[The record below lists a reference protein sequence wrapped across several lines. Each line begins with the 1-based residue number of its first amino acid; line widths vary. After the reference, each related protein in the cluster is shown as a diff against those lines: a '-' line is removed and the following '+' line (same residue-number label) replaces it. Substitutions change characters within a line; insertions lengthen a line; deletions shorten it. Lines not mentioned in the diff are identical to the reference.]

1 MRKLELRRAVISL
14 MLLVFLAGLASVL
27 YPYVWGAAVDISM
40 ANTAKDFLARLE
52 EDPDKDIPN
61 VIVPSTEPEESRQYP
76 ELWEAMT
83 AYNQRIYTDGQSSLS
98 EAGTYQAILFT
109 LTDYGL
115 PDETFG
121 VISIPKLDLEM
132 PLYLG
137 ATDENIAKGAAVLS
151 GTSVP
156 IGGSNTNAVI
166 AGHRGWGGAAYFRYI
181 TDLAVGDE
189 VVITNLWERL
199 RYRVVGTKIIEPHE
213 IENILIQP
221 GRDMVTLLTCHP
233 YASGGKQRYVR
244 RLYGDFGQ
252 PGGFVPK
259 FILCRQIF
267 RGTAQVRDSR

>member
-1 MRKLELRRAVISL
+1 MRKLESCGAIITL

-27 YPYVWGAAVDISM
+27 YPYVWGTAMDISI
-40 ANTAKDFLARLE
+40 ANTAKDFLARLDD
-52 EDPDKDIPN
+52 DPDKDIPTA
-61 VIVPSTEPEESRQYP
+61 IIPSTEPEESRQYP
-76 ELWEAMT
+76 ELWESMT
-83 AYNQRIYTDGQSSLS
+83 AYNQRIYTDGQSTLS
-98 EAGTYQAILFT
+98 ESGAYQVTLFT

-115 PDETFG
+115 PNETFG
-121 VISIPKLDLEM
+121 VISIPKLNLEM

-137 ATDENIAKGAAVLS
+137 ATDENMAKGAAVLS

-199 RYRVVGTKIIEPHE
+199 RYRVVGTKIIEAHE

-233 YASGGKQRYVR
+233 YASGGKQRYLVICER
-244 RLYGDFGQ
+244 VYQEDNYG
-252 PGGFVPK
+252 
-259 FILCRQIF
+259 
-267 RGTAQVRDSR
+267 

>member
-1 MRKLELRRAVISL
+1 MRKLESCGAIITL

-27 YPYVWGAAVDISM
+27 YPYVWGTAMDISI
-40 ANTAKDFLARLE
+40 ANTAKDFLSRLE
-52 EDPDKDIPN
+52 DGPDKDIPT
-61 VIVPSTEPEESRQYP
+61 VIAPSTEPEESRPYP
-76 ELWEAMT
+76 ELWESMT
-83 AYNQRIYTDGQSSLS
+83 AYNQRIYADGQSTLS
-98 EAGTYQAILFT
+98 EAGAYQAAVFS

-151 GTSVP
+151 GTSIP
-156 IGGSNTNAVI
+156 IGVSNTNAVI

-181 TDLAVGDE
+181 TELSIGDE
-189 VVITNLWERL
+189 VVITNLWEHL

-233 YASGGKQRYVR
+233 YASGGTQRYLVYCQR
-244 RLYGDFGQ
+244 VLE
-252 PGGFVPK
+252 
-259 FILCRQIF
+259 
-267 RGTAQVRDSR
+267 

>member
-1 MRKLELRRAVISL
+1 MRKLELRGAVITL

-27 YPYVWGAAVDISM
+27 YPYVWGAAVDISI
-40 ANTAKDFLARLE
+40 ANTAKDFLSRLE
-52 EDPDKDIPN
+52 DDQVKDIPT
-61 VIVPSTEPEESRQYP
+61 VIVHLKEPEESRPYP
-76 ELWEAMT
+76 ELWDSMT
-83 AYNQRIYTDGQSSLS
+83 AYNQQIYTDGQSTLS
-98 EAGTYQAILFT
+98 EAGAYQATLFS

-137 ATDENIAKGAAVLS
+137 ATDENMAKGAAVLS

-189 VVITNLWERL
+189 VVITNLWDGL

-233 YASGGKQRYVR
+233 YASGGKQRYVVYCER
-244 RLYGDFGQ
+244 
-252 PGGFVPK
+252 K
-259 FILCRQIF
+259 
-267 RGTAQVRDSR
+267 

>member
-1 MRKLELRRAVISL
+1 MRKLELRGAVITL

-27 YPYVWGAAVDISM
+27 YPYVWGAAVDISI
-40 ANTAKDFLARLE
+40 ATTTKDFLARLE
-52 EDPDKDIPN
+52 ENPDKDIPT

-76 ELWEAMT
+76 ELWESMT
-83 AYNQRIYTDGQSSLS
+83 AYNQRIYTDGQSTLS
-98 EAGTYQAILFT
+98 EARAYQATLFS

-137 ATDENIAKGAAVLS
+137 ATDENMAKGAAVLS

-156 IGGSNTNAVI
+156 VGGSNTNAVI
-166 AGHRGWGGAAYFRYI
+166 AGHRGRGGAAYFRYI
-181 TDLAVGDE
+181 TELSIGDE

-233 YASGGKQRYVR
+233 YASGGKQRYLVYCQR
-244 RLYGDFGQ
+244 IPEYDILE
-252 PGGFVPK
+252 VPY
-259 FILCRQIF
+259 
-267 RGTAQVRDSR
+267 D

>member
-1 MRKLELRRAVISL
+1 
-14 MLLVFLAGLASVL
+14 
-27 YPYVWGAAVDISM
+27 
-40 ANTAKDFLARLE
+40 
-52 EDPDKDIPN
+52 
-61 VIVPSTEPEESRQYP
+61 
-76 ELWEAMT
+76 MT
-83 AYNQRIYTDGQSSLS
+83 AYNQRIYTDGQSTLS
-98 EAGTYQAILFT
+98 EAGAYQAALFS

-121 VISIPKLDLEM
+121 VISIPKLNLEM

-137 ATDENIAKGAAVLS
+137 ATDENMAKGAAALS

-181 TDLAVGDE
+181 TDLSIGDE

-233 YASGGKQRYVR
+233 YASGGKQRYLVYCQR
-244 RLYGDFGQ
+244 IPEYDILE
-252 PGGFVPK
+252 VPY
-259 FILCRQIF
+259 
-267 RGTAQVRDSR
+267 D

>member
-1 MRKLELRRAVISL
+1 MSRSKCGSFSL
-14 MLLVFLAGLASVL
+14 MVLLMLFLAGLFLVL
-27 YPYVWGAAVDISM
+27 YPSVQGAVVDRRMGWEADS
-40 ANTAKDFLARLE
+40 FLARLE
-52 EDPDKDIPN
+52 EDPDKGTPI
-61 VIVPSTEPEESRQYP
+61 VIIPSTEPEEPRPYL
-76 ELWEAMT
+76 ELWESIT
-83 AYNQRIYTDGQSSLS
+83 TYNQRIYIDGQSTLS
-98 EAGTYQAILFT
+98 EAGAYQAALFN

-137 ATDENIAKGAAVLS
+137 ATDENMTKGAAVLS

-181 TDLAVGDE
+181 TELSIGDE
-189 VVITNLWERL
+189 VVITNLWEHL

-221 GRDMVTLLTCHP
+221 ERDIVTLLTCHP
-233 YASGGKQRYVR
+233 YASGGKQRYLVYCQR
-244 RLYGDFGQ
+244 IPEYDIMEVLYD
-252 PGGFVPK
+252 
-259 FILCRQIF
+259 
-267 RGTAQVRDSR
+267 

>member
-1 MRKLELRRAVISL
+1 MSRSKCGSFSL
-14 MLLVFLAGLASVL
+14 MVLLMLFLAGLFLVL
-27 YPYVWGAAVDISM
+27 YPSVQGAVVDRRMGREADS
-40 ANTAKDFLARLE
+40 FLARLE
-52 EDPDKDIPN
+52 EKPDKDTPT
-61 VIVPSTEPEESRQYP
+61 VIIPSTEPEEPRPYP
-76 ELWEAMT
+76 ELWDSMT
-83 AYNQRIYTDGQSSLS
+83 AYNHQIYADGQSTLS
-98 EAGTYQAILFT
+98 EAGAYQATLFS

-121 VISIPKLDLEM
+121 VISIPKLNLEM

-137 ATDENIAKGAAVLS
+137 ATDENMAKGAAVLS

-156 IGGSNTNAVI
+156 IGGANTNAVI

-181 TDLAVGDE
+181 TELSIGNE

-233 YASGGKQRYVR
+233 YASGGKQRYLVYCQR
-244 RLYGDFGQ
+244 TPEYDIME
-252 PGGFVPK
+252 VSY
-259 FILCRQIF
+259 
-267 RGTAQVRDSR
+267 D

>member
-1 MRKLELRRAVISL
+1 MRKLELRGAAITL

-27 YPYVWGAAVDISM
+27 YPYVWGAAVDISI
-40 ANTAKDFLARLE
+40 ANTAKDFLSRF
-52 EDPDKDIPN
+52 EDAPDRDIPT
-61 VIVPSTEPEESRQYP
+61 VIIPSTEPEESRSYP
-76 ELWEAMT
+76 ELWDAMA
-83 AYNQRIYTDGQSSLS
+83 AYNQQIYTDGQSTLS
-98 EAGTYQAILFT
+98 ETGAYQAKLFS

-115 PDETFG
+115 PDDTFG
-121 VISIPKLDLEM
+121 VISIPTLNLEM

-137 ATDENIAKGAAVLS
+137 ATDENMAKGAAVLS

-181 TDLAVGDE
+181 TELSIGDE
-189 VVITNLWERL
+189 VVIANLWERL

-233 YASGGKQRYVR
+233 YASGGKQRYLVYCQR
-244 RLYGDFGQ
+244 IPEYDIME
-252 PGGFVPK
+252 VPY
-259 FILCRQIF
+259 
-267 RGTAQVRDSR
+267 D

>member
-1 MRKLELRRAVISL
+1 MRKLELRGAIITL
-14 MLLVFLAGLASVL
+14 MLLVFIAGLASVL
-27 YPYVWGAAVDISM
+27 YPYVWGAAVDISIT
-40 ANTAKDFLARLE
+40 NTAKDFLARLDD
-52 EDPDKDIPN
+52 DPDKDIPTA
-61 VIVPSTEPEESRQYP
+61 IIPSTEPEESRPYP
-76 ELWEAMT
+76 ELWESVT
-83 AYNQRIYTDGQSSLS
+83 AYNQRIYTDGQSTLS
-98 EAGTYQAILFT
+98 EAGVYQAKLFS

-121 VISIPKLDLEM
+121 VISIPKLNLEM

-137 ATDENIAKGAAVLS
+137 ATDENMAKGAAVLS

-156 IGGSNTNAVI
+156 IGDSNTNAVI

-181 TDLAVGDE
+181 TELSIGDE

-233 YASGGKQRYVR
+233 YASGGKQRYLV
-244 RLYGDFGQ
+244 YC
-252 PGGFVPK
+252 
-259 FILCRQIF
+259 CRI
-267 RGTAQVRDSR
+267 

>member
-1 MRKLELRRAVISL
+1 MSRNKWSSFSIMMLL
-14 MLLVFLAGLASVL
+14 MLFLAGLFLVL
-27 YPYVWGAAVDISM
+27 YPSIQGAVVDRRMGWEADS
-40 ANTAKDFLARLE
+40 FLARLE
-52 EDPDKDIPN
+52 DDPDKDIPT
-61 VIVPSTEPEESRQYP
+61 VIIPSTELEKSRPYP
-76 ELWEAMT
+76 ELWESMT
-83 AYNQRIYTDGQSSLS
+83 AYNQRIYADGQSTLS
-98 EAGTYQAILFT
+98 EAGAYQAAVFS
-109 LTDYGL
+109 LTDFDL

-137 ATDENIAKGAAVLS
+137 ATDENMANGAAVLS
-151 GTSVP
+151 GTSIP

-181 TDLAVGDE
+181 TELSIGDE

-233 YASGGKQRYVR
+233 YASGGKQRYL
-244 RLYGDFGQ
+244 LYCQRIQEYDIME
-252 PGGFVPK
+252 VPY
-259 FILCRQIF
+259 
-267 RGTAQVRDSR
+267 D

>member
-1 MRKLELRRAVISL
+1 MSRNKRNSFSL
-14 MLLVFLAGLASVL
+14 MVLPMLFLAGLFLVL
-27 YPYVWGAAVDISM
+27 YPFIQGAVVDRKMVWEADS
-40 ANTAKDFLARLE
+40 FLARLE

-76 ELWEAMT
+76 ELWESMT
-83 AYNQRIYTDGQSSLS
+83 AYNQRIYADGQSTLS
-98 EAGTYQAILFT
+98 EAGAYQAAVFS
-109 LTDYGL
+109 LTDYDL

-137 ATDENIAKGAAVLS
+137 ATDENMANGAAVLS
-151 GTSVP
+151 GTSIP

-181 TDLAVGDE
+181 TELSIGDE

-233 YASGGKQRYVR
+233 YASGGKQRYLVYCQR
-244 RLYGDFGQ
+244 IPEYDIME
-252 PGGFVPK
+252 VPY
-259 FILCRQIF
+259 
-267 RGTAQVRDSR
+267 D

>member
-1 MRKLELRRAVISL
+1 MRKLELRGPVITL

-27 YPYVWGAAVDISM
+27 YPYVWGAAVDISI
-40 ANTAKDFLARLE
+40 ANTAKDFLSRLE
-52 EDPDKDIPN
+52 DDQVKDIPT
-61 VIVPSTEPEESRQYP
+61 VIVHLTEPEESRPYP
-76 ELWEAMT
+76 ELWDSMT
-83 AYNQRIYTDGQSSLS
+83 AYNQQIYTDGQSTLS
-98 EAGTYQAILFT
+98 EAGAYQATLFS

-137 ATDENIAKGAAVLS
+137 ATDENMANGAAVLS
-151 GTSVP
+151 GTSIP

-181 TDLAVGDE
+181 TELSIGDE

-233 YASGGKQRYVR
+233 YASGGKQRYLVYCQR
-244 RLYGDFGQ
+244 IPEYDIME
-252 PGGFVPK
+252 VPY
-259 FILCRQIF
+259 
-267 RGTAQVRDSR
+267 D

>member
-1 MRKLELRRAVISL
+1 MQKLETRGAIITL

-27 YPYVWGAAVDISM
+27 YPYVWGAAMDISIT
-40 ANTAKDFLARLE
+40 NTAKDFLARLE
-52 EDPDKDIPN
+52 DDPDKDTPT
-61 VIVPSTEPEESRQYP
+61 VIIPSTEPKEYRPYP
-76 ELWEAMT
+76 ELLDSMA
-83 AYNQRIYTDGQSSLS
+83 AYNQQIYTDGQSTLS
-98 EAGTYQAILFT
+98 EAGAYQAPLFF
-109 LTDYGL
+109 LADYGL

-121 VISIPKLDLEM
+121 VISIPKLNLEM

-137 ATDENIAKGAAVLS
+137 ATDENMAKGAAVLS

-156 IGGSNTNAVI
+156 IGSANTNAVI

-189 VVITNLWERL
+189 VIITNLWERL

-233 YASGGKQRYVR
+233 YASGGKQRYLVYCQR
-244 RLYGDFGQ
+244 IPEYGILE
-252 PGGFVPK
+252 VPY
-259 FILCRQIF
+259 
-267 RGTAQVRDSR
+267 D